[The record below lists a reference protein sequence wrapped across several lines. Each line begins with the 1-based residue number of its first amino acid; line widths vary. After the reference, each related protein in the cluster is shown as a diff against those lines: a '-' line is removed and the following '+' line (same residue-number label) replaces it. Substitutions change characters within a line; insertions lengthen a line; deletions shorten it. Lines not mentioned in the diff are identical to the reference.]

1 MTSPVTY
8 TFLYIKVLRRT
19 MMGSAISRAIGIMLQ
34 QKLCEQMR
42 DYRFQELT
50 GRDHIGRG
58 KLRNKVT
65 R

>member
-1 MTSPVTY
+1 
-8 TFLYIKVLRRT
+8 